1 MPTTK
6 KRINITLSDE
16 FEKVLE
22 LLARRDEVPVATKAS
37 ELIKMAI
44 EIDEADIL
52 TMVAE
57 ERDTKNAKYIS
68 HDKAWL

>member
-44 EIDEADIL
+44 EIDEADIF
-52 TMVAE
+52 TMIAE

>member
-16 FEKVLE
+16 FEKVLA
-22 LLARRDEVPVATKAS
+22 LLAKRDDVPVATKAS
-37 ELIKMAI
+37 ELVKMAI
-44 EIDEADIL
+44 EIDEADVL

-68 HDKAWL
+68 HDKAWS